1 LTLANPVWIRAFVG
15 QPRLGLIKPGLD
27 VWLEVD
33 AAPGKR
39 FRGRVGFISP
49 QAEFTPKT
57 VETREIRDDL
67 VFRFRVVAEDPDN
80 LMRQGMPVTVIIPLR
95 PSSGSSSGSSSESSS
110 GSGRSDGR
118 S

>member
-1 LTLANPVWIRAFVG
+1 
-15 QPRLGLIKPGLD
+15 

-67 VFRFRVVAEDPDN
+67 VFRFRVAAEDPDN
-80 LMRQGMPVTVIIPLR
+80 LMRQGMPVTVIVPLR
-95 PSSGSSSGSSSESSS
+95 SES
-110 GSGRSDGR
+110 GSGQSDER
-118 S
+118 P